1 VHPVDQVPPAGKL
14 AVLSVQHLLA
24 FYAGAVVVPLLIAGQ
39 LNLDAET
46 TIHLINADLFT
57 CGIATLIQ
65 SVGFWRV
72 GVRLPVIQGV
82 TTTAVA
88 PIVAI
93 GLAVDDRGG
102 TATLP
107 AIYGS
112 VIVAGVF
119 TFLAAPY
126 FAKFIRFFPPVV
138 IGTVLTT
145 MGITLLSVA
154 ANDFTNHAEGVPAT
168 KDLAYAGL
176 TLAVIIV
183 VQRFFRGFLGTLAVL
198 AGLVAGTAVAFM
210 AGDAGFND
218 LGSSPWI
225 GFTTPFYFGTP
236 EFVFTG
242 AVSMIIVMLVTM
254 VESTGDVFAAGE
266 IVGRRTTKEDISR
279 ALRADGL
286 STTLG
291 GVLNSFPYTCFAQN
305 VGLVRMTRVRSRW
318 VVAAAG
324 VLMIVIG
331 LVPKAGAV
339 VAAIPSP
346 VLGAA
351 SMVLFANVALV
362 GIQTLAKVDL
372 TDTRNATI
380 LTVSVGLGML
390 VTFRPGI
397 AEVFPDWARV
407 FFASGVTTGS
417 VSAIILNLLFFH
429 VGRRTSPDVTRDRAG
444 RMLTLDDVNAMDT
457 GTFVTTFSS
466 LFNDATWPLE
476 RAHAAA
482 PFGSVPELREA
493 IQNAVLTAPR
503 EQQDALIRA
512 YPSTADLLLDPDSGE
527 RESGF
532 AGSLALGSF
541 DDVEQRQLRELCD
554 RYSARFG
561 MPFVACLGRMD
572 SREQIVREGL
582 RRLGNSP
589 AQERVQLLGE
599 VVEISNDRFNNLI
612 ADANPVAAAWESKF
626 EHLD

>member
-1 VHPVDQVPPAGKL
+1 
-14 AVLSVQHLLA
+14 
-24 FYAGAVVVPLLIAGQ
+24 
-39 LNLDAET
+39 
-46 TIHLINADLFT
+46 
-57 CGIATLIQ
+57 
-65 SVGFWRV
+65 
-72 GVRLPVIQGV
+72 
-82 TTTAVA
+82 
-88 PIVAI
+88 
-93 GLAVDDRGG
+93 
-102 TATLP
+102 
-107 AIYGS
+107 
-112 VIVAGVF
+112 
-119 TFLAAPY
+119 
-126 FAKFIRFFPPVV
+126 
-138 IGTVLTT
+138 
-145 MGITLLSVA
+145 
-154 ANDFTNHAEGVPAT
+154 
-168 KDLAYAGL
+168 
-176 TLAVIIV
+176 
-183 VQRFFRGFLGTLAVL
+183 
-198 AGLVAGTAVAFM
+198 
-210 AGDAGFND
+210 
-218 LGSSPWI
+218 
-225 GFTTPFYFGTP
+225 
-236 EFVFTG
+236 
-242 AVSMIIVMLVTM
+242 
-254 VESTGDVFAAGE
+254 
-266 IVGRRTTKEDISR
+266 
-279 ALRADGL
+279 
-286 STTLG
+286 
-291 GVLNSFPYTCFAQN
+291 
-305 VGLVRMTRVRSRW
+305 
-318 VVAAAG
+318 
-324 VLMIVIG
+324 
-331 LVPKAGAV
+331 
-339 VAAIPSP
+339 
-346 VLGAA
+346 
-351 SMVLFANVALV
+351 
-362 GIQTLAKVDL
+362 
-372 TDTRNATI
+372 
-380 LTVSVGLGML
+380 ML